1 MPRSLTTLKYH
12 LILIFSSNIIS
23 LPLAFVRS
31 GFVGVDYGYVTGAD
45 YETTLRSRTSVSA
58 TDAYVLAS
66 DPTLV
71 YPSNIAVRYNGRP
84 LRCFCML
91 EGSSIGYSMSRVVV
105 RL

>member
-1 MPRSLTTLKYH
+1 MQVNSPTTDK
-12 LILIFSSNIIS
+12 SASNIIS

-84 LRCFCML
+84 LRCLQHHLPTLSFCP
-91 EGSSIGYSMSRVVV
+91 
-105 RL
+105 